1 MFMHM
6 TPSTGKKYLAPA
18 FAVQLMAHLVVP
30 TFVLDDQRRVI
41 IWNRA
46 CERLTGIPAAEVL
59 GTSDQWRAFYETPRY
74 CLADILALGRAED
87 LPNLYQTHTFD
98 DDRGFGLRAEVWCV
112 MPGVGKR
119 LYLAVDAGPI
129 FDESGK
135 LIAVVETLRDMTEQ
149 KLAQV
154 ALQSLA
160 VKDSLTG
167 IANRRSFDETLEV
180 EWLRAR
186 RERVPLSLLIA
197 DVDYFKRYN
206 DTYGHQQGDACLKI
220 VAATI
225 DDQVHRPAD
234 LTARYGGEEFA
245 IILPNTDRGGAS
257 RVAERVR
264 EAVCALAIPH
274 ADSDVGQSVTLSIG
288 VASTIPAIDLG
299 SETLIAAADGAL
311 YAAKRGGRNRVVTTG
326 VCPGF

>member
-1 MFMHM
+1 MMM
-6 TPSTGKKYLAPA
+6 PSKGRQYFAPA
-18 FAVQLMAHLVVP
+18 FAVQLMEHLVVP
-30 TFVLDDQRRVI
+30 TFVIDEYRRVI

-46 CERLTGIPAAEVL
+46 CERLTGVPATEIL
-59 GTSDQWRAFYETPRY
+59 GTRDQWRGFYEAPRY
-74 CLADILALGRAED
+74 CLADILVLGRAEE
-87 LPNLYQTHTFD
+87 LANLYQAHTVHD
-98 DDRGFGLRAEVWCV
+98 DSSLGLRAEVWCV
-112 MPGVGKR
+112 MPCVGKR

-129 FDESGK
+129 CDEGGK

-149 KLAQV
+149 KLAQT

-160 VKDSLTG
+160 IKDGLTG

-186 RERVPLSLLIA
+186 REQVPLSLLLA
-197 DVDYFKRYN
+197 DIDHFKRYN
-206 DTYGHQQGDACLKI
+206 DTYGHQQGDACLKT

-225 DDQVHRPAD
+225 DEQALRPAD

-245 IILPNTDRGGAS
+245 IILPNTNRDGAS

-264 EAVCALAIPH
+264 EAVCALEIVH

-288 VASTIPAIDLG
+288 VASMIPAVDLG
-299 SETLIAAADGAL
+299 PETLIAAADCAL
-311 YAAKRGGRNRVVTTG
+311 YAAKRGGRNRVVTG
-326 VCPGF
+326 VHPGL